1 MAHIVEFLQAQ
12 PPDIYRFVLN
22 AIEPLWTD
30 SKADVAGVIKREY
43 PGRFSDEDISLLIA
57 GAMYI
62 MK

>member
-1 MAHIVEFLQAQ
+1 MAHIVDFLQAQ
-12 PPDIYRFVLN
+12 PPDVYRFVLN

-30 SKADVAGVIKREY
+30 SKANVADVIKQHY
-43 PGRFSDEDISLLIA
+43 PGRFSDEEIGLLIA